1 MILSRVKFYPQERV
15 DLEDLITLLSAAR
28 TDSKLWTKQFLSGEN
43 YILKGFSVSGL
54 GLKSATIEMDNAT
67 LIMGN
72 GTQDFSFFVSED
84 SPTDIVVADADLVD
98 GVRNY
103 VELKLAYQ
111 DGTPITKAF
120 WDPSANGGLGAEF
133 NQQVNTVTDL
143 SCEAV
148 VVQGGFTG
156 NPDRV
161 PLAIIDTD
169 GSGNIKI
176 ILDRRPLF
184 FRLGDPSDPFQDFT
198 WASRE
203 EPVYSVNITSP
214 LGSFIADETVT
225 FSGGATATV
234 VTGGTTDITI
244 RLPSGVN
251 FASGD
256 TITGG
261 SSGATGT
268 VNTIIES
275 FTGSDKDIDDVREA
289 LMAIMTEIK
298 RVKGTNTWPEDPGTS
313 IVGVTDLI
321 NAVMVQAVADTKFS
335 WDGSNLF
342 ITNDALNPADSDVMA
357 YLRQMSKNTDM
368 ALTRQDDGKEIQL
381 VEFDIVPSS
390 GQYTL
395 EQNGDVSDPIN
406 WNDDASAVQAA
417 CNANWTN
424 QVTVTGNTTDGFQ
437 FKFDVQG
444 PQVELTED
452 SNTLMNGPSSVTLA
466 ISTIKNGLAGIS
478 AIPMSDGEVLFI
490 KIPTLGSRT
499 FSGVG
504 TGDTNYQVVAI
515 EDFSNEDGNYWLAY
529 VENGLVYI
537 RDLGELQTGEESPI
551 SDPDKETI
559 LSLISTEEA
568 KTNQD
573 RNAKL
578 IEGGT
583 WSLDLNG
590 EDLTLSADAY
600 VEIPGLSNARNT
612 ISAQVINLPNPTSV
626 AYVKLNRDVGATSV
640 RTVQVSDNADII
652 LDSDVLVIA
661 RRVTDGV
668 LVGTHSFLLQPSEFL
683 TLDGALAELNRYFGQ
698 LKLKVHEADNDK
710 VRINSADTN
719 LLNGDILTKL
729 EGTFVLDFSGAVIDF
744 TTGEVFEEDGSTP
757 LGVDFTPFSVP
768 VGEYFWYG
776 ISVIPSS
783 VGADNT
789 IGGQIQVEPASTS
802 DASQVS
808 APKPNI
814 SGDTPLG
821 AIQVY
826 NNAGNIE
833 VVSIRRLGIG
843 SGSGSGKT
851 IKVAYLDPI
860 STVLPSGTSV
870 TVDGQSGVDDDL
882 VLFTNL
888 LTGNNRIYKLSG
900 VGSSIVWTPQR
911 SFSSQFDPADGDSVR
926 VQAGDAFKD
935 QLAVFNGTDFLVND
949 TVRFFDGVS
958 ANFWELGSIKS
969 TSIADNTTAN
979 VFSVNVSGSENIVV
993 EYSIVRGLAKET
1005 GQLFI
1010 TSDGT
1015 NAAVTK
1021 TSAYLSDVGVE
1032 FAASISVGVLQLDYT
1047 SDNSG
1052 STGTMKYF
1060 LKRWSDSP
1068 GGPSGVPSY
1077 SGGGSGGS
1085 AGGANTEVQ
1094 FNNAGSLDGDSR
1106 FKWDAS
1112 AGAIDLNGAK
1122 FGVLSSGITLNDN
1135 QVAPALAFQFAK
1147 SFSFV
1152 IVEYSISRDTDY
1164 RVGRLLIPN
1173 NGSTVSL
1180 NDDYV
1185 ETGSTGITFSASVS
1199 GANINVNYTSTSTTF
1214 TGTLKYTIRKWS

>member
-15 DLEDLITLLSAAR
+15 DLEDFTTLLSGAR

-43 YILKGFSVSGL
+43 YILKGFSVSGI
-54 GLKSATIEMDNAT
+54 GLQSATIEMDNAS
-67 LIMGN
+67 LILGN
-72 GTQDFSFFVSED
+72 SSQDFSYFIAED
-84 SPTDIVVADADLVD
+84 APTDITVPDADLAD

-103 VELKLAYQ
+103 VELELYHL
-111 DGTPITKAF
+111 DGTPIVKAF

-133 NQQVNTVTDL
+133 NQQVNTVSDL
-143 SCEAV
+143 RVRAV

-156 NPDRV
+156 LSNRV
-161 PLAIIDTD
+161 PLSIIDVD
-169 GSGNIKI
+169 NSGIIKI

-184 FRLGDPSDPFQDFT
+184 FRLGDPSDPFQEFT

-203 EPVYSVNITSP
+203 EPTYAVNITGT
-214 LGSFIADETVT
+214 LGTFQADETVT

-234 VTGGTTDITI
+234 VTGGTSNISI

-251 FASGD
+251 FSSGN

-261 SSGATGT
+261 TSGATGT
-268 VNTIIES
+268 VNTILEN
-275 FTGSDKDIDDVREA
+275 FTGSDKDIDDFRELIMA
-289 LMAIMTEIK
+289 LQTEIK
-298 RVKGTNTWPEDPGTS
+298 RLKGTNTWPEDAGTS
-313 IVGVTDLI
+313 IIGVTDLV
-321 NAVMVQAVADTKFS
+321 NAVLAQAVADTKFL
-335 WDGSNLF
+335 WDGSNLS

-357 YLRQMSKNTDM
+357 YLRQMGKGTDM
-368 ALTRQDDGKEIQL
+368 SLTRQDDGKEIQKI
-381 VEFDIVPSS
+381 EFDIVPSS

-395 EQNGDVSDPIN
+395 EQDGDVSNAIN

-417 CNANWTN
+417 CNATWTN
-424 QVTVTGNTTDGFQ
+424 QVTVTGNTTEGFT

-444 PQVELTED
+444 PQVDITED
-452 SNTLMNGPSSVTLA
+452 SNTLANGSNPVTIS
-466 ISTIKNGLAGIS
+466 ISTVKNGLAGIS
-478 AIPMSDGEVLFI
+478 SIPMSDGEVLFI

-504 TGDTNYQVVAI
+504 SGDTNYQVVPI
-515 EDFSNEDGNYWLAY
+515 EDFENIDGNYWLAY

-537 RDLGELQTGEESPI
+537 RDLGELQAGEETPI

-559 LSLISTEEA
+559 LAIISAEIA
-568 KTNQD
+568 KSNQD
-573 RNAKL
+573 RNLKL

-590 EDLTLSADAY
+590 EDLTISADAY
-600 VEIPGLSNARNT
+600 VQVPGLANARNT
-612 ISAQVINLPNPTSV
+612 ISAQVVNLPNPTSI
-626 AYVKLNRDVGATSV
+626 AYVKLNRDVGIASI
-640 RTVQVSDNADII
+640 RPVQVTDNASVI
-652 LDSDVLVIA
+652 LEDDVLVIA

-668 LVGTHSFLLQPSEFL
+668 LVGTHSFLLQPTEFL

-698 LKLKVHEADNDK
+698 LKLKNHETDADK
-710 VRINSADTN
+710 VRINSADIN
-719 LLNGDILTKL
+719 LLNSDILTKL
-729 EGTFVLDFSGAVIDF
+729 AGTFVLDFDGAVIDF
-744 TTGEVFEEDGSTP
+744 TTGEVFETDGSTP
-757 LGVDFTPFSVP
+757 LGVDFTPFSIP

-776 ISVIPSS
+776 VSVIPGA

-789 IGGQIQVEPASTS
+789 IAGQIQIEPASAS
-802 DASQVS
+802 DASQAL

-821 AIQVY
+821 AIQVR

-843 SGSGSGKT
+843 SGSGSGKS
-851 IKVAYLDPI
+851 IKVDYMDPI
-860 STVLPSGTSV
+860 STVLPSGPTV
-870 TVDGQSGVDDDL
+870 TIDGQAGVDDDL

-911 SFSSQFDPADGDSVR
+911 SFSSQFDPTDGDSVR
-926 VQAGDAFKD
+926 IQTGDAFQD
-935 QLAVFNGTDFLVND
+935 QLAVFNGTNFLVND
-949 TVRFFDGVS
+949 TMRFFDGVS

-969 TSIADNTTAN
+969 TSIADNTTDN
-979 VFSVNVSGSENIVV
+979 VFSVNVAGSENIIV

-1021 TSAYLSDVGVE
+1021 ASAYLSDVGVE
-1032 FAASISVGVLQLDYT
+1032 FSASISVGVLQLDYT

-1052 STGTMKYF
+1052 STGTLKYF
-1060 LKRWSDSP
+1060 IKRWSDSP

-1094 FNNAGSLDGDSR
+1094 FNNSGSLDGDSR

-1135 QVAPALAFQFAK
+1135 QVAPALAFQYAK

-1152 IVEYSISRDTDY
+1152 IIEYSIVRDTDY
-1164 RVGRLLIPN
+1164 RVGRLLVPN
-1173 NGSTVSL
+1173 NGSSVSL
-1180 NDDYV
+1180 SDDFV
-1185 ETGSTGITFSASVS
+1185 ETGSTGITFNVSVS
-1199 GANINVNYTSTSTTF
+1199 GANINVNYTSTSTGF